1 MAKKKKTKKQTKP
14 KNVLLANQ
22 KQVVNVFAQHQP
34 RAQSRNRLPKQEGQ
48 IVRHI
53 YQNIPIF
60 NPLPYQPQPVGTI
73 SEANTAIHA
82 LIKSNTEQLRKMTE
96 QKPARVNFLDV
107 GADDTTMRISTI
119 EPSARVN
126 FLDVGADDTT
136 VRIPPSTIHQ
146 RSLSTPRYMD
156 STIASSGGTNLFDE
170 LNATTASARTDEA
183 DGGGGTIRYKKNGD
197 PAMKPGPK
205 KKM

>member
-14 KNVLLANQ
+14 KNILLANQ

-34 RAQSRNRLPKQEGQ
+34 RAQSRNRLPKQQEGQ

-107 GADDTTMRISTI
+107 GADDTTMRI
-119 EPSARVN
+119 
-126 FLDVGADDTT
+126 
-136 VRIPPSTIHQ
+136 PPSTIHQ

-170 LNATTASARTDEA
+170 LNATTASARTDDQA
-183 DGGGGTIRYKKNGD
+183 DGGGRTIRYKKNGE
-197 PAMKPGPK
+197 PAQKPGPK
-205 KKM
+205 KRE